1 MRKLAHVIAFDDM
14 PFPRVH
20 RGDVGIVGV
29 VYAGARFDGVVA
41 GRVRRDGANAAR
53 VMAELI
59 VGGRFREHIGLI
71 LLQGIAVGGFNVVDV
86 FALHRRTRLPV
97 LVVAD
102 HAPNMDAIREALLTR
117 VRGGARKWA
126 IIERLGPMEKVEG
139 VHVQRVGIS
148 AEHAAEAI
156 RRFAINGRMPE
167 PLRVA
172 HLIASGVG
180 VNRTVTLA
188 S

>member
-14 PFPRVH
+14 PFHRVH

-53 VMAELI
+53 VMTELI
-59 VGGRFREHIGLI
+59 VRGRFAEHVGLI
-71 LLQGIAVGGFNVVDV
+71 LLQGIAVAGFNVVDV
-86 FALHRRTRLPV
+86 FALHRDTRLPV

-102 HAPNMDAIREALLTR
+102 RAPDMDAIREALLTR
-117 VRGGARKWA
+117 VRGGGRNWR

-139 VHVQRVGIS
+139 VYVQRVGI
-148 AEHAAEAI
+148 AAEDAAAVV
-156 RRFAINGRMPE
+156 RRFAVNGRMPE

-180 VNRTVTLA
+180 VICR
-188 S
+188 